1 MPVSKQLSVSFVSV
15 MLQGSLVKTP
25 RRNMVKKVNGSVSI
39 VVLDGHTLNP
49 GDLSWDSL
57 AALGELKVYDRTS
70 HEELC
75 DRARNAQLVLTNK
88 TLLTRDTIESLS
100 ELTYIG
106 VTATGCNVVDL
117 EAARRRSITVTNV
130 PEYGTRSVAQ
140 MVFAHVLNLC
150 QHVGEHGQ
158 SVSQGAWARS
168 LDFCYSDFPL
178 IELAGLTI
186 GIVGY
191 GRIGRAVA
199 QLGSA
204 FGMHVLVNDITT
216 PTGLGSGIKSVELDT
231 LFRQSDIVS
240 LHCPLTPQ
248 TENLVSRERL
258 KLMKPSVFLINTS
271 RGPLVDERALVEALD
286 SGLIAGAGL
295 DVLVQEPPAED
306 NPLFAARNCYITP
319 HIAWAT
325 ASARERLMRI
335 VVENVK
341 AFLGGSPQNVVS

>member
-1 MPVSKQLSVSFVSV
+1 
-15 MLQGSLVKTP
+15 
-25 RRNMVKKVNGSVSI
+25 MVEKVNGNVRI
-39 VVLDGHTLNP
+39 VVLDGFALNP
-49 GDLSWDSL
+49 GDLSWDLL

-70 HEELC
+70 HEKVL

-106 VTATGCNVVDL
+106 VTATGCNIVDL
-117 EAARRRSITVTNV
+117 QAARGRSVTVTNV
-130 PEYGTRSVAQ
+130 PEYGTSSVAQ
-140 MVFAHVLNLC
+140 MVFAHILNLC
-150 QHVGEHGQ
+150 LHVGEHGQ
-158 SVSQGAWARS
+158 SVSQGAWVKS
-168 LDFCYSDFPL
+168 PDFCYWDFPL

-199 QLGSA
+199 RLGSA
-204 FGMHVLVNDITT
+204 FGMHVLVNDIIK
-216 PTGLGSGIKSVELDT
+216 PADLGGDVKSVDLDT

-248 TENLVSRERL
+248 TENLVNRERL
-258 KLMKPSVFLINTS
+258 KLMKPSAFLINTS
-271 RGPLVDERALVEALD
+271 RGPLVDEQALVEALD

-295 DVLVQEPPAED
+295 DVLCQEPPAED
-306 NPLFAARNCYITP
+306 NPLFTAPNCYITP

-335 VVENVK
+335 AVENVK
-341 AFLGGSPQNVVS
+341 AFLSGSPQNIVS

>member
-1 MPVSKQLSVSFVSV
+1 ME
-15 MLQGSLVKTP
+15 
-25 RRNMVKKVNGSVSI
+25 KVNGSVSI

-70 HEELC
+70 HERVL

-100 ELTYIG
+100 ELKYIG
-106 VTATGCNVVDL
+106 VMATGCNVVDL

-130 PEYGTRSVAQ
+130 PEYGTSSVAQ

-168 LDFCYSDFPL
+168 LDFCYWDYPL
-178 IELAGLTI
+178 IELAGLTM

-199 QLGSA
+199 QLAPA
-204 FGMHVLVNDITT
+204 FGMRVLVYDVVT
-216 PTGLGSGIKSVELDT
+216 PADLGGDVESVELDT
-231 LFRQSDIVS
+231 LFR
-240 LHCPLTPQ
+240 
-248 TENLVSRERL
+248 
-258 KLMKPSVFLINTS
+258 
-271 RGPLVDERALVEALD
+271 
-286 SGLIAGAGL
+286 
-295 DVLVQEPPAED
+295 
-306 NPLFAARNCYITP
+306 
-319 HIAWAT
+319 
-325 ASARERLMRI
+325 
-335 VVENVK
+335 
-341 AFLGGSPQNVVS
+341 

>member
-1 MPVSKQLSVSFVSV
+1 ME
-15 MLQGSLVKTP
+15 
-25 RRNMVKKVNGSVSI
+25 KKVNGSVSV
-39 VVLDGHTLNP
+39 VVLDGHALNP

-57 AALGELKVYDRTS
+57 EALGELKVYDQTS
-70 HEELC
+70 HERVF

-88 TLLTRDTIESLS
+88 TLLAKETIESLS
-100 ELTYIG
+100 ELRYIG
-106 VTATGCNVVDL
+106 VMATGCNVVGL

-130 PEYGTRSVAQ
+130 PEYGTCSVAQ
-140 MVFAHVLNLC
+140 MVFAHILNLC

-168 LDFCYSDFPL
+168 SDFCYWDFPL

-216 PTGLGSGIKSVELDT
+216 PTDLGGNVKSVDLDT
-231 LFRQSDIVS
+231 VFSRSDIVS

-248 TENLVSRERL
+248 TENLVNRERL
-258 KLMKPSVFLINTS
+258 KLMKPSAFLINTS
-271 RGPLVDERALVEALD
+271 RGPLVDERALAEALD
-286 SGLIAGAGL
+286 KRCIAGAGL
-295 DVLVQEPPAED
+295 DVLEQEPPAAD

-325 ASARERLMRI
+325 ASARERLMGI

-341 AFLGGSPQNVVS
+341 AFLGGSPQNIVS

>member
-1 MPVSKQLSVSFVSV
+1 
-15 MLQGSLVKTP
+15 
-25 RRNMVKKVNGSVSI
+25 MVEKVNGNVSI
-39 VVLDGHTLNP
+39 VVLDGFTLNP

-57 AALGELKVYDRTS
+57 AALGELKVFDRTS
-70 HEELC
+70 HERVF
-75 DRARNAQLVLTNK
+75 DRAQNSQLVLTNK
-88 TLLTRDTIESLS
+88 TLLTGDTIESLS

-106 VTATGCNVVDL
+106 VMATGCNVVDL
-117 EAARRRSITVTNV
+117 QAARRRSVTVTNV
-130 PEYGTRSVAQ
+130 PEYGTSSVAQ
-140 MVFAHVLNLC
+140 MVFAHILNLC
-150 QHVGEHGQ
+150 QHVGAHGQ
-158 SVSQGAWARS
+158 SVSQGAWAKS
-168 LDFCYSDFPL
+168 PDFCYWDFPL

-199 QLGSA
+199 RLATA
-204 FGMHVLVNDITT
+204 FGMHVLVNDIATST
-216 PTGLGSGIKSVELDT
+216 DLVGNVKSVDLDT
-231 LFRQSDIVS
+231 LFHQSDIVS
-240 LHCPLTPQ
+240 LHCPLSPQ

-258 KLMKPSVFLINTS
+258 KLMKPSAFLINTS
-271 RGPLVDERALVEALD
+271 RGPLVDEQALVEALD

-295 DVLVQEPPAED
+295 DVLEQEPPAAD

-341 AFLGGSPQNVVS
+341 AFLGGSPKNVVS

>member
-1 MPVSKQLSVSFVSV
+1 MA
-15 MLQGSLVKTP
+15 
-25 RRNMVKKVNGSVSI
+25 KVNGNVRI
-39 VVLDGHTLNP
+39 VVLDGFTLNP

-70 HEELC
+70 L
-75 DRARNAQLVLTNK
+75 DRVFERAQIAQIILTNK
-88 TLLTRDTIESLS
+88 TLLTAETIESLP

-106 VTATGCNVVDL
+106 VMATGCNVVDI
-117 EAARRRSITVTNV
+117 ETARRKSIIVTNV
-130 PEYGTRSVAQ
+130 PEYGTSSVAQ
-140 MVFAHVLNLC
+140 MVFAHILNLC
-150 QHVGEHGQ
+150 LHVGEHGE
-158 SVSQGAWARS
+158 SVSQGVWARS
-168 LDFCYSDFPL
+168 SDFCFWDFPL

-199 QLGSA
+199 RLGSA

-216 PTGLGSGIKSVELDT
+216 PTNLDGDVESVDLDT
-231 LFRQSDIVS
+231 LFRESDIIS

-248 TENLVSRERL
+248 TKNLVNRERL
-258 KLMKPSVFLINTS
+258 KLMKPSAFLINTS
-271 RGPLVDERALVEALD
+271 RGPLVDEQALAEALNNKH
-286 SGLIAGAGL
+286 IAGAGL
-295 DVLVQEPPAED
+295 DVLEKEPPAEN

-335 VVENVK
+335 VVENVR
-341 AFLGGSPQNVVS
+341 AYLGGSPKNIVS

>member
-1 MPVSKQLSVSFVSV
+1 ME
-15 MLQGSLVKTP
+15 
-25 RRNMVKKVNGSVSI
+25 KVNGSVSI

-57 AALGELKVYDRTS
+57 AALGELKLYDRTS
-70 HEELC
+70 HDKVL
-75 DRARNAQLVLTNK
+75 DRAHNAQLVLTNK

-106 VTATGCNVVDL
+106 VMATGCNVVDL
-117 EAARRRSITVTNV
+117 EAARRSSITVTNV
-130 PEYGTRSVAQ
+130 PEYGTNSVAQ
-140 MVFAHVLNLC
+140 MVFAHILNLC
-150 QHVGEHGQ
+150 RHVGEHGR
-158 SVSQGAWARS
+158 SVSQGAWAKS
-168 LDFCYSDFPL
+168 LDFCYWDFPL
-178 IELAGLTI
+178 IELVGLTI

-216 PTGLGSGIKSVELDT
+216 PSDLGGNVKSVDLDT
-231 LFRQSDIVS
+231 LFGQSDFVS

-248 TENLVSRERL
+248 TEKLVSREQL
-258 KLMKPSVFLINTS
+258 KLMKPSAFLINTS
-271 RGPLVDERALVEALD
+271 RGPLVDEQALAEALD

-295 DVLVQEPPAED
+295 DVLGQEPPAAD

-341 AFLGGSPQNVVS
+341 EFIGGNPQNVVS

>member
-1 MPVSKQLSVSFVSV
+1 MAE
-15 MLQGSLVKTP
+15 
-25 RRNMVKKVNGSVSI
+25 KVNGNKSI
-39 VVLDGHTLNP
+39 VVLDGFALNP

-70 HEELC
+70 HESVL

-88 TLLTRDTIESLS
+88 TLLNEDTIESLPD
-100 ELTYIG
+100 LKYIG
-106 VTATGCNVVDL
+106 VTATGCNIVDL
-117 EAARRRSITVTNV
+117 QAARLRSITVTNV
-130 PEYGTRSVAQ
+130 PEYGTISVAQ
-140 MVFAHVLNLC
+140 MVFAHILNLC
-150 QHVGEHGQ
+150 LHVGEHGQ
-158 SVSQGAWARS
+158 SVSQGAWAKS
-168 LDFCYSDFPL
+168 PDFCYWDFPL

-216 PTGLGSGIKSVELDT
+216 PTGLDGDVKSVDLDT
-231 LFRQSDIVS
+231 LFRQSDFVS

-248 TENLVSRERL
+248 TENLVSRQRL
-258 KLMKPSVFLINTS
+258 KLMKPSAFLINTS
-271 RGPLVDERALVEALD
+271 RGPLVDEQALVEALD

-295 DVLVQEPPAED
+295 DVLGQEPPATD

-335 VVENVK
+335 AVENVK
-341 AFLGGSPQNVVS
+341 AA

>member
-1 MPVSKQLSVSFVSV
+1 MA
-15 MLQGSLVKTP
+15 
-25 RRNMVKKVNGSVSI
+25 KVNGNVRI
-39 VVLDGHTLNP
+39 VVLDGFTLNP

-70 HEELC
+70 L
-75 DRARNAQLVLTNK
+75 DRVFERAQIAQIILTNK
-88 TLLTRDTIESLS
+88 TLLTAETIESLP

-106 VTATGCNVVDL
+106 VMATGCNVVDI
-117 EAARRRSITVTNV
+117 EAARRKSIIVTNV
-130 PEYGTRSVAQ
+130 PEYGTSSVAQ
-140 MVFAHVLNLC
+140 MVFAHILNLC
-150 QHVGEHGQ
+150 LHVGEHSK

-168 LDFCYSDFPL
+168 SDFCFWDFPL

-199 QLGSA
+199 RLGSA

-216 PTGLGSGIKSVELDT
+216 PTNLDGDVESVDLDT
-231 LFRQSDIVS
+231 LFRESDIIS

-248 TENLVSRERL
+248 TKNLVNRERL
-258 KLMKPSVFLINTS
+258 KLMKPSAFLINTS
-271 RGPLVDERALVEALD
+271 RGPLVDEQALAEALNNKH
-286 SGLIAGAGL
+286 IAGAGL
-295 DVLVQEPPAED
+295 DVLEKEPPAEN

-335 VVENVK
+335 VVENVR
-341 AFLGGSPQNVVS
+341 AYLGGSPQNIVS

>member
-1 MPVSKQLSVSFVSV
+1 M
-15 MLQGSLVKTP
+15 
-25 RRNMVKKVNGSVSI
+25 NGSVSI

-70 HEELC
+70 HERVL

-88 TLLTRDTIESLS
+88 MLLTRDTIESLS

-106 VTATGCNVVDL
+106 VMATGCNMVDL

-130 PEYGTRSVAQ
+130 PEYGTSSVAQ

-168 LDFCYSDFPL
+168 LDFCYWDYPL
-178 IELAGLTI
+178 IELAGLTM

-191 GRIGRAVA
+191 GRIGRVVA
-199 QLGSA
+199 QLASA
-204 FGMHVLVNDITT
+204 FGMRVLVYDVVT
-216 PTGLGSGIKSVELDT
+216 PADLGGDVESVELET

-248 TENLVSRERL
+248 TKNLISREQL
-258 KLMKPSVFLINTS
+258 KLMKPSAFLINTS

-286 SGLIAGAGL
+286 KRRIAGAGL
-295 DVLVQEPPAED
+295 DVLIQEPPAAD
-306 NPLFAARNCYITP
+306 NPLFGARNCCITP

-325 ASARERLMRI
+325 ASARERLMRT

-341 AFLGGSPQNVVS
+341 AFLSGSAQNVVN